1 MHTGWLS
8 IDGKWYYLEPNDG
21 SAYTSGMYAISGKN
35 YYFNSG
41 GTMQIGWVKVDS
53 KWQFYN
59 SDGGRIEKGLI
70 KGDNAI
76 FAIKDG
82 TLITDGKVDVEA
94 NENGEISVI

>member
-1 MHTGWLS
+1 M
-8 IDGKWYYLEPNDG
+8 
-21 SAYTSGMYAISGKN
+21 
-35 YYFNSG
+35 
-41 GTMQIGWVKVDS
+41 KVDS

-94 NENGEISVI
+94 NENGQISVI